1 MCVIYN
7 YLNLEFK
14 LKGDIRVLLTT
25 IYGIG
30 YSRASY
36 LCDSLGFMLG
46 CSALELSKYQFSF
59 IIGLIKRHYMIDLE
73 LKRELFNRLKWFLS
87 LKSLNS
93 LRYRYGLPIR
103 GQGTHTNA
111 RTTRKRDN
119 IFIEL

>member
-1 MCVIYN
+1 MALLYN

-14 LKGDIRVLLTT
+14 IKGDIRVLLTT
-25 IYGIG
+25 IFGIG
-30 YSRASY
+30 YSRANY
-36 LCDSLGFMLG
+36 LCDSLGLMQG
-46 CSALELSKYQFSF
+46 CSAMELTKYQFAL
-59 IIGLIKRHYMIDLE
+59 IISLMKRYYLIDLE

-111 RTTRKRDN
+111 RTTRMRDN
-119 IFIEL
+119 ILIEV

>member
-1 MCVIYN
+1 MSLIYN

-14 LKGDIRVLLTT
+14 IKGDIRVLLTT
-25 IYGIG
+25 IFGIG
-30 YSRASY
+30 LNRATY
-36 LCDSLGFMLG
+36 LCDSLGFMRG
-46 CSALELSKYQFSF
+46 CSALELSKYQFSL
-59 IIGLIKRHYMIDLE
+59 IIGLIKKYYLIDLE

-111 RTTRKRDN
+111 RTTRMRDN
-119 IFIEL
+119 TWLDL

>member
-1 MCVIYN
+1 MNLIYN

-14 LKGDIRVLLTT
+14 IKGDLRVLLTT
-25 IYGIG
+25 IFGIG
-30 YSRASY
+30 FNRASY
-36 LCDSLGFMLG
+36 LCDSLGFMKG
-46 CSALELSKYQFSF
+46 CSALEISKYQFSL
-59 IIGLIKRHYMIDLE
+59 IIGLIKRYYLIDIE

-111 RTTRKRDN
+111 RTTRMRNNFLTD
-119 IFIEL
+119 L